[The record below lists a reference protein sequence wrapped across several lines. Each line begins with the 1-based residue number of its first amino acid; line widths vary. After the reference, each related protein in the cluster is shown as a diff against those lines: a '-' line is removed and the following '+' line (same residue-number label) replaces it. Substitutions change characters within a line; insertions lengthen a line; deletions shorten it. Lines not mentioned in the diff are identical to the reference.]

1 MKKTFTKIFIILIFI
16 ISILGSS
23 VYSDNYDNYNAY
35 VVDDDPKINLN
46 QLGINYIVESND
58 TQTNGLVKLYERYYE
73 NSLCCNYYMFEF
85 MGVQYYIDLA
95 NSSVS
100 KPYNENE
107 FNFFIKELH
116 ADDYVKID
124 SGYMVWK
131 NPAPYSTIFAGGDSW
146 KGWSNFYVYFYDDK
160 FNLISQTMMGSY
172 IISCSCNNGIFYCT
186 LSPGYKGHKLCKS
199 TDMINWEECYYD
211 YENDVETCENI
222 IYRGNLK
229 YNDISF
235 DNGNTFV
242 DIVHEN
248 YSGKRGVSKS
258 NFPYI
263 IKNGGGYFYISK
275 DGVYEIPINADE
287 ILNVQREM
295 GSNPVTIQR
304 WYFVENSLILESA
317 YENKIKISLSDINR
331 VLDEMSRTPYVQLND
346 KILGFS
352 QPPVVE
358 NDRTLVPMRFLFEQM
373 GANVT
378 WNESAETATATLPT
392 SADQR
397 IRTFS
402 NEAEKSV
409 TFSIDNTNVTV
420 NGHPAEMDV
429 PARLVND
436 KTMVPLRFLSENLG
450 YNVEWDEATNTAII
464 TTE

>member
-1 MKKTFTKIFIILIFI
+1 M
-16 ISILGSS
+16 
-23 VYSDNYDNYNAY
+23 
-35 VVDDDPKINLN
+35 
-46 QLGINYIVESND
+46 
-58 TQTNGLVKLYERYYE
+58 
-73 NSLCCNYYMFEF
+73 
-85 MGVQYYIDLA
+85 
-95 NSSVS
+95 
-100 KPYNENE
+100 
-107 FNFFIKELH
+107 
-116 ADDYVKID
+116 
-124 SGYMVWK
+124 
-131 NPAPYSTIFAGGDSW
+131 
-146 KGWSNFYVYFYDDK
+146 
-160 FNLISQTMMGSY
+160 
-172 IISCSCNNGIFYCT
+172 
-186 LSPGYKGHKLCKS
+186 
-199 TDMINWEECYYD
+199 
-211 YENDVETCENI
+211 
-222 IYRGNLK
+222 
-229 YNDISF
+229 
-235 DNGNTFV
+235 
-242 DIVHEN
+242 
-248 YSGKRGVSKS
+248 SKS

-287 ILNVQREM
+287 ILNVQRQM